1 MLNDMEYDESIN
13 VDIRSDSIL
22 TEDLLV
28 DQNSLSNVF
37 IPEQNDLPFSRGRQR
52 RVKTSYKYAWRLLV
66 LVSIFY
72 GLPTFQYVLYQITD
86 PAIRTEQCYFNHKC
100 AYQVGNIVSF
110 NNVISNVSYMFLS
123 FVLYIIIIRHW
134 DESLNIRE
142 YYLITCVIL
151 SMFFEG
157 IFSSFYHLCPSRV
170 NLQFDTT
177 FMFFFGTLSII
188 YTLQKTRKNDLI
200 DISKLFL
207 FMGFLIFI
215 NTINLTLDTQNNSY
229 EWIFVVIFFPIA
241 NFIISANVY
250 FGHNNWS
257 LNIFYFICRL
267 RHSFTNLRRIP
278 NISYLFCLIIIN
290 VVNICVLI
298 ACISK
303 DIQFSMFL
311 LGTLSLDMGIVIIH
325 HIAYKI
331 GEGVRMRLCE
341 LVLGLFTLIM
351 IILSLYFYQLPTI
364 KNSGSQSASA
374 EYNRECV
381 LFNFFDTHDL
391 WHFCSS
397 TWMFTGTLFIWGLN

>member
-1 MLNDMEYDESIN
+1 MLNDMENDESIN

-177 FMFFFGTLSII
+177 FMFFFW
-188 YTLQKTRKNDLI
+188 N
-200 DISKLFL
+200 
-207 FMGFLIFI
+207 FI
-215 NTINLTLDTQNNSY
+215 NYI
-229 EWIFVVIFFPIA
+229 
-241 NFIISANVY
+241 Y
-250 FGHNNWS
+250 F
-257 LNIFYFICRL
+257 
-267 RHSFTNLRRIP
+267 T
-278 NISYLFCLIIIN
+278 
-290 VVNICVLI
+290 
-298 ACISK
+298 
-303 DIQFSMFL
+303 
-311 LGTLSLDMGIVIIH
+311 
-325 HIAYKI
+325 
-331 GEGVRMRLCE
+331 
-341 LVLGLFTLIM
+341 
-351 IILSLYFYQLPTI
+351 
-364 KNSGSQSASA
+364 KNKKK
-374 EYNRECV
+374 
-381 LFNFFDTHDL
+381 
-391 WHFCSS
+391 
-397 TWMFTGTLFIWGLN
+397 